1 MTKVLHLKS
10 PPESSKPTTARV
22 AIHEGLLLH
31 FSPRFPSLAVPAA
44 ASSPAQTL
52 DEQTTFEVDTTSRAL
67 EMLVTWVY
75 TGDLASS
82 RELALTHA
90 DLIELYLFAKRYE
103 FIVLQ
108 RYALDQIFRVMTRRS
123 HVLASHFATDFPR
136 ELPGTKD
143 VRRVFETLAPGS
155 RLQQWLIEVYVHHYS
170 PSKSTYNAKD
180 WSGLPSEFLSEVM
193 HGKARLLEQSKERST
208 GFASLSPGN
217 ASPEKCPCCTNLC
230 DFHEHDSELERQA
243 GMYLSPLY
251 IGYSTRDTV
260 TDLLAAVCGGND
272 SAELKEEIFSAN
284 FGEAQQTRVKKEI
297 VA

>member
-1 MTKVLHLKS
+1 MTKVLRLKYS
-10 PPESSKPTTARV
+10 DPKPTTARV

-31 FSPRFPSLAVPAA
+31 FSPKFPTLAVAVA
-44 ASSPAQTL
+44 ASSATSTL
-52 DEQTTFEVDTTSRAL
+52 GDQTTFEVDTTSRVL
-67 EMLVTWVY
+67 EMLITWVY

-82 RELALTHA
+82 RELTLSHA
-90 DLIELYLFAKRYE
+90 DLIELYIFAKRYE

-123 HVLASHFATDFPR
+123 HVLDSHFATDFPR
-136 ELPGTKD
+136 ELPGTKE
-143 VRRVFETLAPGS
+143 VRRAFDTLAHGS

-208 GFASLSPGN
+208 GFARLSPGN

-230 DFHEHDSELERQA
+230 DFHEHVSELERQA
-243 GMYLSPLY
+243 GTSLSPLHT
-251 IGYSTRDTV
+251 GHSTRDTV
-260 TDLLAAVCGGND
+260 TDFLQCAVEMTAL
-272 SAELKEEIFSAN
+272 S
-284 FGEAQQTRVKKEI
+284 
-297 VA
+297 